1 MDKLENAMMNVAR
14 IVNENDQEILSALRG
29 AGEYDLAT
37 ELREALSEW
46 RAASGE
52 ALGSLQRKFKK
63 GDLVFLPE
71 SDGGNVAEVMEY
83 DERGTTLVMVKS
95 FQGVATYD
103 ESELELLSDE
113 LSPME
118 A

>member
-1 MDKLENAMMNVAR
+1 MDKLENALIAVAR

-29 AGEYDLAT
+29 SGLTDIAE

-52 ALGSLQRKFKK
+52 ALGSLVRKFKK
-63 GDLVFLPE
+63 GDQVVLPD
-71 SDGGNVAEVMEY
+71 SGNVAEVTEY
-83 DERGTTLVMVKS
+83 DTRGKTLVVVKS

-103 ESELELLSDE
+103 ESELERLE
-113 LSPME
+113 E
-118 A
+118 